1 VALPGVHQVKFAKID
16 VATSGDNAVVAAVTG
31 AKLTVVG
38 FFLTSTGALS
48 ITFKSGSTAVSGAMA
63 VAALGT
69 LAVAGGPAAPLFQ
82 AAAGQALNI
91 NLSASTQVSGSVAY
105 IEEA

>member
-16 VATSGDNAVVAAVTG
+16 TAASGDTALVAAVAG
-31 AKLTVVG
+31 SKLTVIG
-38 FFLTSTGALS
+38 FFLTSTSALS
-48 ITFKSGSTAVSGAMA
+48 ITFKSGSTALSGAMA

-69 LAVAGGPAAPLFQ
+69 LAVAGSPSAPLFQ
-82 AAAGQALNI
+82 AAAGSALNI
-91 NLSASTQVSGSVAY
+91 NLSGSTQVSGSIAY